1 MRTTIEL
8 RRRSK
13 EATTTRS
20 SRRTILVAVEAVLA
34 NVKTTGKT
42 MIITRIESTMVK
54 IASIL
59 RVIAISSKIITTE
72 EPRGNK
78 EGVVANVAIKTK
90 MMIVSNSQ
98 TYSAE
103 SAVGVKVDSSA
114 EVAAIIT
121 TEMMALMATDNSR
134 AITGVVVEVLNGII
148 NKTARQAKVLRL
160 TQAVAT

>member
-1 MRTTIEL
+1 MKTTIEL

-20 SRRTILVAVEAVLA
+20 SRRTILVAVEAVVA

-59 RVIAISSKIITTE
+59 RVIVISSKIITTE
-72 EPRGNK
+72 EEPRGK

-103 SAVGVKVDSSA
+103 FAVGVKVDSSA

>member
-1 MRTTIEL
+1 MKTTIEL

-13 EATTTRS
+13 EATTTQ
-20 SRRTILVAVEAVLA
+20 SRRTILVAVEAVVA

-59 RVIAISSKIITTE
+59 RVIVISSKIITTE
-72 EPRGNK
+72 EEPRGK

-103 SAVGVKVDSSA
+103 FAVGVKVDSSA